1 MKRLEVEIVR
11 VSNKIVFYLTSG
23 GSRPLPHHPR
33 SAMSRPQQS
42 TKNFVSLSSGL
53 MVYKSL
59 VDCVNVTAK
68 GRGAI
73 VSEGEEDCGRVVKAN
88 APTGSTLLPFMLFLH
103 PPNILVDK
111 KPRMV
116 LVFAQAQSFP
126 GSVATPVCK
135 RVCVY

>member
-1 MKRLEVEIVR
+1 
-11 VSNKIVFYLTSG
+11 
-23 GSRPLPHHPR
+23 
-33 SAMSRPQQS
+33 
-42 TKNFVSLSSGL
+42 

-103 PPNILVDK
+103 PRNIG

-126 GSVATPVCK
+126 GFSMVLSQ
-135 RVCVY
+135 REREIGESFM

>member
-1 MKRLEVEIVR
+1 MRGGIVR

-23 GSRPLPHHPR
+23 GSRPLPHPR
-33 SAMSRPQQS
+33 SAMSRAQQS
-42 TKNFVSLSSGL
+42 TKNSVSLSSGL

-111 KPRMV
+111 PRQPRMV

-126 GSVATPVCK
+126 GFWLLSQ
-135 RVCVY
+135 RLCV